1 MEKELEDP
9 MHTSVRYGLAVRI
22 AVQVSLVILL
32 LSGGYI
38 WLQVSSAEDTAIEVF
53 TNQGTLIGESYLATN
68 AIDIG
73 RLEQFLDH
81 PSEDE
86 AYWAMRAELDRFR
99 KEIGALYVYIFRIDE
114 DLRSYIMIDGQPQDS
129 DVASPIN
136 EETDVEAEHVG
147 RLLAGQSTNTSIVDD
162 PLYGVYAS
170 SYVPIKGA
178 DGSVIAALGIDTEAS
193 VLKGVA
199 NRIIRSNIPFIIAM
213 ILYAIAAIGTIG
225 WLITRSL
232 RPLKTMLAGAER
244 IASGEFREA
253 NRVLQERP
261 VRSRNE
267 IGALHRV
274 MAKMSDNLNAL
285 IRDMVSGVARTADQ
299 LVAASDGLAQEAR
312 QLLEGNTK
320 VREAADL
327 VAEGTTSQRGS
338 SEESARSM
346 EETTAAIQRISESA
360 LAVADAAGRALESAE
375 TGRELIERLNGQ
387 IHAVAESAETAAHR
401 AAEMSSRSHEIEE
414 AIGLISQIANQTKVL
429 ALNASIEAA
438 RAGEQGRGFAVVASH
453 IRQLADESAVTA
465 ERMAALLGGIRND
478 AIRISDEMNAGAEQ
492 AKTGEA
498 QSDEVREAFSD
509 ILGKFRMVNEHI
521 VEISSAVQ
529 QISAGSEEVTATVA
543 DIAHIAR
550 GSNEQAI
557 HIREQTEN
565 QEQIAGR
572 VADAAGELN
581 AAVRQLRDA
590 VRDIR
595 I

>member
-1 MEKELEDP
+1 MDKELESP

-22 AVQVSLVILL
+22 AVQVSLVIML

-38 WLQVSSAEDTAIEVF
+38 WLQVSSAEETAVEMF
-53 TNQGTLIGESYLATN
+53 TNQGMLIGESYLATN
-68 AIDIG
+68 AIGIG
-73 RLEQFLDH
+73 QLEQFLDH

-86 AYWAMRAELDRFR
+86 AYWTMRAELDRFR
-99 KEIGALYVYIFRIDE
+99 KEIGALYVYIFRIDD
-114 DLRSYIMIDGQPQDS
+114 DLRSYIMIDGQPPDS

-147 RLLAGQSTNTSIVDD
+147 QLLAGQSTNTPIVDD
-162 PLYGVYAS
+162 PLYGLYAS
-170 SYVPIKGA
+170 SYVPIKGT
-178 DGSVIAALGIDTEAS
+178 DGSVIAALGIDTEAT
-193 VLKGVA
+193 VLEGIA
-199 NRIIRSNIPFIIAM
+199 DRIIRNNTPFLIAM
-213 ILYAIAAIGTIG
+213 VIYAIGAIGTIV

-253 NRVLQERP
+253 NRVLQEHP

-267 IGALHRV
+267 IGAMYRV
-274 MAKMSDNLNAL
+274 MVNMSDNLNAL
-285 IRDMVSGVARTADQ
+285 IRDLVSGVARTADQ
-299 LVAASDGLAQEAR
+299 LVTASDGLAQEAR
-312 QLLEGNTK
+312 QLLEGNTR
-320 VREAADL
+320 VREASDL
-327 VAEGTTSQRGS
+327 VAEGTTSQRVS

-360 LAVADAAGRALESAE
+360 LAVADAASRVLESAE
-375 TGRELIERLNGQ
+375 TGKQQIERLNGQ
-387 IHAVAESAETAAHR
+387 IRAVAESAGATAHR
-401 AAEMSSRSHEIEE
+401 AAKMSNRSQEIEE
-414 AIGLISQIANQTKVL
+414 ATGLISQIANQTKIL

-438 RAGEQGRGFAVVASH
+438 RAGEQGRGFAVVAGH
-453 IRQLADESAVTA
+453 IRQLADEAAVTTD
-465 ERMAALLGGIRND
+465 RMVALLGGIRND
-478 AIRISDEMNAGAEQ
+478 AVRISDEMNAGAEQ
-492 AKTGEA
+492 AKTSEA

-509 ILGKFRMVNEHI
+509 ILGKFRVVNEHI
-521 VEISSAVQ
+521 MEISSAVQ

-550 GSNEQAI
+550 GSNEQAL

-590 VRDIR
+590 VRNIR

>member
-1 MEKELEDP
+1 
-9 MHTSVRYGLAVRI
+9 
-22 AVQVSLVILL
+22 
-32 LSGGYI
+32 
-38 WLQVSSAEDTAIEVF
+38 
-53 TNQGTLIGESYLATN
+53 
-68 AIDIG
+68 
-73 RLEQFLDH
+73 
-81 PSEDE
+81 
-86 AYWAMRAELDRFR
+86 
-99 KEIGALYVYIFRIDE
+99 
-114 DLRSYIMIDGQPQDS
+114 
-129 DVASPIN
+129 
-136 EETDVEAEHVG
+136 
-147 RLLAGQSTNTSIVDD
+147 
-162 PLYGVYAS
+162 
-170 SYVPIKGA
+170 
-178 DGSVIAALGIDTEAS
+178 
-193 VLKGVA
+193 
-199 NRIIRSNIPFIIAM
+199 
-213 ILYAIAAIGTIG
+213 
-225 WLITRSL
+225 
-232 RPLKTMLAGAER
+232 
-244 IASGEFREA
+244 
-253 NRVLQERP
+253 
-261 VRSRNE
+261 
-267 IGALHRV
+267 
-274 MAKMSDNLNAL
+274 
-285 IRDMVSGVARTADQ
+285 
-299 LVAASDGLAQEAR
+299 LAQEAR

-327 VAEGTTSQRGS
+327 VAEGTTSQRVS

-360 LAVADAAGRALESAE
+360 LAVADAAGRALESAD

-387 IHAVAESAETAAHR
+387 IHAVAESAETTAHR

-414 AIGLISQIANQTKVL
+414 AIGLISQIANQTKIL

-438 RAGEQGRGFAVVASH
+438 RAGEQGRGFAVVATH

-478 AIRISDEMNAGAEQ
+478 AVRISNEMNAGAEQ

-521 VEISSAVQ
+521 VDISSAVQ

-550 GSNEQAI
+550 GSNEQALQ
-557 HIREQTEN
+557 IREQTEN

-590 VRDIR
+590 VRNIR